1 MVLLEP
7 LSKDSFRWVFPL
19 FFQRTEYI
27 EPYVMEPMAI
37 KMLQESPEL
46 KEFEKASDRF

>member
-7 LSKDSFRWVFPL
+7 LSKILFLDGVFL
-19 FFQRTEYI
+19 SIFQRTEYI

-46 KEFEKASDRF
+46 KNRI

>member
-7 LSKDSFRWVFPL
+7 LSKDSFRWGFPL

-46 KEFEKASDRF
+46 KNRI